1 MTDSIFLLDED
12 GSLRALEKRGYVTED
27 RLQALLAS
35 YPQLLAG
42 DQMDLNS
49 PRRWLLISREVG
61 IPSSEETGNRWSVD
75 HLFLDQD
82 AIPTLV
88 EVKRSTDTRLRRE
101 VVGQLL
107 EYASNAVAYWSP
119 DFIRE
124 RFESTC
130 REDGRE
136 PVDELF
142 AFLEEDEGYE
152 EYWDK
157 VKTNLQAGRIR
168 LLFVGDHIPTELRQI
183 VEFLNRQM
191 NPAEVLAVEITQYRD
206 DHVSTL
212 VPRVLGHTAVAQ
224 ATKGSRAKKKW
235 DREKFIAA
243 LRQDAPDAVPI
254 VERILNWVTEVGLDV
269 WWGEGTT
276 TGTFVPLVSVNGQKH
291 QLFAV
296 STTGSIEMYFYWWAF
311 KPPFSDDALRAEMM
325 RRLNEVEGVDIGS
338 DQLNKR
344 PNFSLTLI
352 GPEEGWARL
361 TAAFQWYLETI
372 GVGP

>member
-1 MTDSIFLLDED
+1 VTDSIFLLGED

-27 RLQALLAS
+27 RLQELLAS
-35 YPQLLAG
+35 HPQLLAG
-42 DQMDLNS
+42 EQMDLNA
-49 PRRWLLISREVG
+49 PRRWLLVSREVG

-124 RFESTC
+124 RFESAC
-130 REDGRE
+130 RDDGRE
-136 PVDELF
+136 PADELT
-142 AFLEEDEGYE
+142 AFLEEDDAYE
-152 EYWDK
+152 EYWDR

-168 LLFVGDHIPTELRQI
+168 LLFVADHIPTELRQI

-212 VPRVLGHTAVAQ
+212 VPRVLGHTAVSQ

-235 DREKFIAA
+235 DRESFIAA
-243 LRQDAPDAVPI
+243 LQNDAPVAVPI
-254 VERILNWVTEVGLDV
+254 VERILQWATEVGLDV

-276 TGTFVPLVSVNGQKH
+276 TGSFVPLIRVDGQKH

-296 STTGSIEMYFYWWAF
+296 STTGTIEMYFYWWAY
-311 KPPFSDDALRAEMM
+311 KPPFSDDALRSEMLQ
-325 RRLNEVEGVDIGS
+325 RVNEIDGVEIGP

-344 PNFSLTLI
+344 PSFSLTLV
-352 GPEEGWARL
+352 GTADGWERL
-361 TAAFQWYLETI
+361 TAAFQWYLDTLV
-372 GVGP
+372 VGG